1 MDLNFA
7 VKQGSRDDEVGER
20 DWSQVNGKINA
31 VIPLQDEAGPFASR
45 LRLFSWVNLKK
56 EYSEPGTLWPAWPGQ
71 CSKAGASAWWLAF
84 PLFENVWSDALGFA
98 NVKLLACKK
107 WDLTCGVENHC
118 KAFFPSSWVD
128 MKPCINALISNNFY
142 EEILII

>member
-45 LRLFSWVNLKK
+45 LRLFS
-56 EYSEPGTLWPAWPGQ
+56 
-71 CSKAGASAWWLAF
+71 
-84 PLFENVWSDALGFA
+84 
-98 NVKLLACKK
+98 
-107 WDLTCGVENHC
+107 
-118 KAFFPSSWVD
+118 
-128 MKPCINALISNNFY
+128 
-142 EEILII
+142 